1 MTGAP
6 RHRLPVVAL
15 GALLSACSCPQNKAL
30 VDDFEG
36 CKGTCGWTV
45 SGGSAMVVSTI
56 LPGEHGLQIDGGA
69 TAAKSIS
76 PVSIDTSYSLRMIAD
91 CPDGLAATVA
101 ATAPN
106 ASDLSI
112 SVMLSIDTTLTS
124 SGDPPDYS
132 GATYVPLS
140 GFINLPSGVMSAVV
154 HQVTLQ
160 PATGGPCTVDVI
172 RITSTTPCTR

>member
-1 MTGAP
+1 LVLA
-6 RHRLPVVAL
+6 
-15 GALLSACSCPQNKAL
+15 ALLCGGCSCPQNNVL

-56 LPGEHGLQIDGGA
+56 LPGEHGLEIDGGA

-132 GATYVPLS
+132 GATYVPIT
-140 GFINLPSGVMSAVV
+140 GFIDLPSGVMSASV

-160 PATGGPCTVDVI
+160 PASSAPCTVDVI
-172 RITSTTPCTR
+172 RLDSATPCSN